1 MTKADKLRELFPDFV
16 SHVDIDL
23 NESGSKRV
31 VFLNVPSNTISI
43 SHTFPASCGCC
54 MDCEIEDATLDCV
67 EEGVNEFDD
76 TEFEILIKGL
86 TEKRLWEKLNIK
98 K

>member
-1 MTKADKLRELFPDFV
+1 MTKADKLRDIFPDFV

-23 NESGSKRV
+23 NEDGSKRV

-54 MDCEIEDATLDCV
+54 MDCEIEDATLDCI

-76 TEFEILIKGL
+76 TEFEILINDL
-86 TEKRLWEKLNIK
+86 V
-98 K
+98 